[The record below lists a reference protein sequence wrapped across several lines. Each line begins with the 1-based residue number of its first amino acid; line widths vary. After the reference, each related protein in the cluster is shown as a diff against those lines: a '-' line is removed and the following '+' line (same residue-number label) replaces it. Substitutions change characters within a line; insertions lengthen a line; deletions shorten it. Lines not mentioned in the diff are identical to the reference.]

1 MPGKRDYYEVLGVA
15 KSASADEIKRA
26 YRKSAAA
33 NHPDRNRGDTAA
45 EERFKEAAEAYD
57 VLSNPEKRQAYDR
70 FGHDAF
76 TRGRGGAGG
85 GAGFQ
90 DLNDIFGQFG
100 DIFGDLFGGQMGGGG
115 GRRGGGGPR
124 PTQGDSLKTRLQL
137 DLREAAF
144 GCSKTVEM
152 TRDELCDTCDGSGAK
167 PGTTPAR
174 CDFCGGSGQVV
185 QQQGFFRL
193 QRPCHVCKG
202 QGTIIR
208 DRCADCT
215 GTGRQPKRFSLD
227 IKIPAGVDEGMQIV
241 ARGQGE
247 PGEHGGPR
255 GDLYCEV
262 QIKKHPL
269 FERDG
274 SDLHCTVP
282 ISFSQAALGTEFEI
296 PLLDGKHLLEIPAGT
311 QPGEVLRLRGKGM
324 PHYQTQRKGDLLVEV
339 QVEVPRKLSGR
350 QEELI
355 RGLAEIE
362 HKHVSPHRK
371 SFLEKL
377 KDLFVAGEES
387 EEKK

>member
-1 MPGKRDYYEVLGVA
+1 MSGKRDYYEVLGVA
-15 KSASADEIKRA
+15 KSAAADEIKRA

-33 NHPDRNRGDTAA
+33 NHPDRNPGDSAA
-45 EERFKEAAEAYD
+45 EERFKEASEAYD
-57 VLSNPEKRQAYDR
+57 VLSNPDKRAAYDR

-76 TRGRGGAGG
+76 TRGGRGGGG

-100 DIFGDLFGGQMGGGG
+100 DIFGDLFGGQGGG

-137 DLREAAF
+137 ELREAAF

-167 PGTTPAR
+167 AGTSPVR
-174 CDFCGGSGQVV
+174 CDLCGGSGQIV

-193 QRPCHVCKG
+193 QRPCHACKG
-202 QGTIIR
+202 LGKIIR
-208 DRCADCT
+208 ERCPSCT
-215 GTGRQPKRFSLD
+215 GSGRQPKNFSVE
-227 IKIPAGVDEGMQIV
+227 IKIPAGVDEGMQVV
-241 ARGQGE
+241 ARGEGE
-247 PGEHGGPR
+247 PGDHGGPR
-255 GDLYCEV
+255 GDLYCEI

-274 SDLHCTVP
+274 SDLHCAVP

-296 PLLDGKHLLEIPAGT
+296 PLLDGKHTLEIPAGI
-311 QPGEVLRLRGKGM
+311 QPGEVIKLRGKGM

-339 QVEVPRKLSGR
+339 QVEVPRKLSAR
-350 QEELI
+350 QRELI
-355 RGLAEIE
+355 RELAEIE
-362 HKHVSPHRK
+362 HKNVSPHQK
-371 SFLEKL
+371 SFFEKL
-377 KDLFVAGEES
+377 KELFVADEKP
-387 EEKK
+387 EEKT